1 MKARF
6 AIVSAV
12 ASLVG
17 SLVAGAPA
25 FAQFAPASGAGAGL
39 PSLSGA
45 GTGLSAPSTI
55 RPGGTSMADPNAIEG
70 MGPPAAPAAPALIY
84 PGVGIGGVGLPPGAF
99 ARQRAAARQAA
110 AQRRAATPH

>member
-6 AIVSAV
+6 AIMSAV
-12 ASLVG
+12 ASLV
-17 SLVAGAPA
+17 AAAPA

-84 PGVGIGGVGLPPGAF
+84 PGVGIGGVGLPPEAF